1 MRHAGLL
8 FLTLLI
14 FITIFFNLFINASS
28 NIVEII
34 MFPGNYLFS
43 RLYSKI
49 ESRSVS
55 EEILNSVLQS
65 VQRNPF
71 FIVEDKNVEDKGIGI
86 YYGIILRET
95 NRNFTVLTRD
105 NNIDENY
112 LVVNEE
118 GILLGFVEKVYSNN
132 ILVRKIG
139 WGNQILFGR
148 VENLDVLIKENH
160 GDLLVE
166 IPDNYILSQDNLK
179 LLLDLPFY
187 ISEESSKNT
196 FLIGDLVSK
205 YGEFYLFKPFRNQ
218 SYLVYI
224 FPY

>member
-49 ESRSVS
+49 ESRRVS

-71 FIVEDKNVEDKGIGI
+71 FIVEDKNVEDKGISI

-166 IPDNYILSQDNLK
+166 IPDNYILSQDNLN

>member
-1 MRHAGLL
+1 MDDPITCVERCRIVIDNNILRTLESYKMRHAGL

-49 ESRSVS
+49 ESRRVS

-118 GILLGFVEKVYSNN
+118 GILLGFVEKF
-132 ILVRKIG
+132 I
-139 WGNQILFGR
+139 Q
-148 VENLDVLIKENH
+148 
-160 GDLLVE
+160 
-166 IPDNYILSQDNLK
+166 
-179 LLLDLPFY
+179 
-187 ISEESSKNT
+187 T
-196 FLIGDLVSK
+196 
-205 YGEFYLFKPFRNQ
+205 
-218 SYLVYI
+218 I
-224 FPY
+224 F

>member
-1 MRHAGLL
+1 
-8 FLTLLI
+8 
-14 FITIFFNLFINASS
+14 
-28 NIVEII
+28 
-34 MFPGNYLFS
+34 MFYNQFKG
-43 RLYSKI
+43 
-49 ESRSVS
+49 
-55 EEILNSVLQS
+55 IL
-65 VQRNPF
+65 F

-166 IPDNYILSQDNLK
+166 IPDNYILSQDNLN

>member
-1 MRHAGLL
+1 M
-8 FLTLLI
+8 
-14 FITIFFNLFINASS
+14 
-28 NIVEII
+28 
-34 MFPGNYLFS
+34 
-43 RLYSKI
+43 
-49 ESRSVS
+49 
-55 EEILNSVLQS
+55 
-65 VQRNPF
+65 
-71 FIVEDKNVEDKGIGI
+71 
-86 YYGIILRET
+86 
-95 NRNFTVLTRD
+95 
-105 NNIDENY
+105 
-112 LVVNEE
+112 
-118 GILLGFVEKVYSNN
+118 
-132 ILVRKIG
+132 
-139 WGNQILFGR
+139 
-148 VENLDVLIKENH
+148 DVLIKENH